1 MAKKKKTQ
9 KETTIGI
16 LLAVARKVEREDYV
30 EALREGRKLRA
41 TTFADRKKVANKKAC
56 RDRRYW

>member
-1 MAKKKKTQ
+1 MAKKKNK
-9 KETTIGI
+9 KETTIGV

-30 EALREGRKLRA
+30 AALREGRKLRA

-56 RDRRYW
+56 RDSRYW

>member
-1 MAKKKKTQ
+1 MAKKKKQTNIQ
-9 KETTIGI
+9 I

-30 EALREGRKLRA
+30 GALREGRKLRA
-41 TTFADRKKVANKKAC
+41 TTFADRKKVASKKAC